1 MVARDGCAR
10 LSLAFALLAWQGFG
24 VPGVVWAGQQ
34 YFRVRPR
41 DSQAVEGQTAE
52 LQCHVG
58 NLAGPVQWS
67 KDGFLLGFDPSIPGY
82 PRYTMIVDN
91 QRGVYNLRITN
102 VQMEDEAE
110 YQCQVGPA
118 HKNHAIWTAARLT
131 VLVPTK
137 EIELR
142 HRGNGSVVEVREAE
156 SLVIACWVR
165 NTKPAADIRWLR
177 NALPI
182 AQEKAL
188 TRQNASGD
196 KLFSVYSSITL
207 YPKLDD
213 NHAVYACEATHP
225 ALEAPLQASVTVSVL
240 YPPGAPEIEGYHEG
254 DIVQVGDTLTLACI
268 SRGGNPPASLTWSR
282 DGRPLRARYKA
293 ASREATSAYTFAV
306 GAADNNAVYRCE
318 ASNVV
323 TVQPSQA
330 SVTLSVLFPPAR
342 VFMTAPKEAKA
353 GDLVTVTCTTAPS
366 NPAAE
371 VSWRL
376 DGRAVQPASDQSTV
390 QNKNGWI
397 TSSNLTITLTRQDP
411 DAKSFTC
418 IAENHKLQATVVQ
431 TATVKIIY
439 PPRAPVIIGYDEGTP
454 IVANSIQRIKCV
466 SIGGNPLPS
475 VKWYKGSKEYSALS
489 TVTGSGVSSVLEIMA
504 QPDDN
509 QAMFHC
515 KASNSATTEPLTTSV
530 RTTVLFPPKVV
541 SITVVPQAPKEGD
554 TVVLTCES
562 DSSNPE
568 SNIRWE
574 RDGRALLGQHQS
586 RVASQHGGKATRSRL
601 RLNVTAADD
610 GATFTCLASNQVQ
623 PAASRSLALRVRHK
637 PLFLHPPMA
646 KHDVKQGD
654 SVLLNLS
661 ARAYPS
667 KISFAWTKEGVPLPE
682 DSWRDSRRVFYRASA
697 LFIGHAQKD
706 DTGNYECEAKNT
718 MGVAKATLVVKVRY
732 PARITKLT
740 EQVLAGV
747 GENASFA
754 CAVDADPLTD
764 NVVQWRS
771 PVFDLK
777 RRARLLLERGRAF
790 LTLLNVTRR
799 DEGLFEC
806 VAHNGLGSQ
815 VARAARLT
823 VKFKAAMLQARETTL
838 AAELARPL
846 TLSCA
851 AHGAPGPV
859 FAWSFGKTP
868 ISPNDSR
875 HVVHSEREDAVRWR
889 STLVVQRVGSA
900 DYGRYTCTARNE
912 LGSDWSRF
920 AVRPRGRPDP
930 PTAVRALN
938 VSHTSALLIWSPGF
952 DGGLEQQFRVRS
964 RRIGGGPSGGGRYEH
979 TPFSPAVGGGAPEL
993 LIEGLE
999 PGAEYTFS
1007 VQARNALGESVFSQ
1021 ESPAVATKASGW
1033 PHSGAVMDALGGR
1046 PTTVAQVLL
1055 VSVAACATLLLNGL
1069 LAACLVRRARRR
1081 RRRLAESEKEN
1092 VDPSAEIQFCTAEGH
1107 DSTFEGRPGATPDIY
1122 SEHEKA
1128 GNLGGEDDDYSD
1140 GQCCGGSIYT
1150 SATAETL
1157 DDASDVRESLLSQS
1171 SSHVLCPQDSIV
1183 RAAPCHP
1190 QAPVSCVLGKMG
1202 SHMV

>member
-1 MVARDGCAR
+1 MGARGGCAR
-10 LSLAFALLAWQGFG
+10 LSLAFALLGWQGIS
-24 VPGVVWAGQQ
+24 VAWAGGQQ

-41 DSQAVEGQTAE
+41 DAQAVEGQTAE

-67 KDGFLLGFDPSIPGY
+67 KDGFLLGFDPSIPGF

-118 HKNHAIWTAARLT
+118 PKNHAIWTAARLT

-177 NALPI
+177 NDLPL

-188 TRQNASGD
+188 TKKNASGE
-196 KLFSVYSSITL
+196 KLFSVYSSVTL

-213 NHAVYACEATHP
+213 NRAVYTCEATHP
-225 ALEAPLQASVTVSVL
+225 ALESPLQASVTVSVL

-268 SRGGNPPASLTWSR
+268 SRGGNPPAALTWSR
-282 DGRPLRARYKA
+282 DGRPLRARYKS
-293 ASREATSAYTFAV
+293 ASREATSAYTFTV
-306 GAADNNAVYRCE
+306 TAADNNAVYRCE
-318 ASNVV
+318 ASNLV
-323 TVQPSQA
+323 TLQPSQA
-330 SVTLSVLFPPAR
+330 SVTLSVLFPPSR

-353 GDLVTVTCTTAPS
+353 GDLVTVSCTTAPS

-376 DGRAVQPASDQSTV
+376 DGRTVQPASDQSTV

-411 DAKSFTC
+411 DVKSFTC
-418 IAENHKLQATVVQ
+418 IAENQKLQATVVQ
-431 TATVKIIY
+431 TVTVKVIY

-475 VKWYKGSKEYSALS
+475 VKWYKGTKEYSSLS

-509 QAMFHC
+509 QATFHC

-530 RTTVLFPPKVV
+530 KTTVLFPPKVV
-541 SITVVPQAPKEGD
+541 SITVVPQTPKEGD

-562 DSSNPE
+562 GSSNPE
-568 SNIRWE
+568 SSIRWE
-574 RDGRALLGQHQS
+574 RDGRSLSGQHQS
-586 RVASQHGGKATRSRL
+586 RVAAQHGGKATRSRL

-623 PAASRSLALRVRHK
+623 PAASGSLALRVRHK
-637 PLFLHPPMA
+637 PLFLHPAAP
-646 KHDVKQGD
+646 KHEVKQGD
-654 SVLLNLS
+654 SVVLNLS
-661 ARAYPS
+661 AKAYPS
-667 KISFAWTKEGVPLPE
+667 KISYSWTKEGAPLPE
-682 DSWRDSRRVFYRASA
+682 ESWRETRRVFHRASA
-697 LFIGHAQKD
+697 LVIGRALKEDSGH
-706 DTGNYECEAKNT
+706 YECEARNSV
-718 MGVAKATLVVKVRY
+718 GAARAALVLKVRY
-732 PARITKLT
+732 PATITKIT
-740 EQVLAGV
+740 EQVLAGA
-747 GENASFA
+747 GENASLA
-754 CAVDADPLTD
+754 CAADADPLTD
-764 NVVQWRS
+764 DVVGWRR
-771 PVFDLK
+771 PGFDLR

-790 LTLLNVTRR
+790 LTVLNVTRG

-815 VARAARLT
+815 VSRAARLV

-838 AAELARPL
+838 AAELGRPL
-846 TLSCA
+846 ELSCS
-851 AHGAPGPV
+851 AHGAPGPA
-859 FAWSFGKTP
+859 FLWTFGKAP
-868 ISPNDSR
+868 LDGSDLR
-875 HVVHSEREDAVRWR
+875 RLVRSEQEDVVRWR
-889 STLVVQRVGSA
+889 STLVVERVDSG

-920 AVRPRGRPDP
+920 TVRPRGKPDP
-930 PTAVRALN
+930 PTSVRALN
-938 VSHTSALLIWSPGF
+938 VSHSSVLLVWSPGF

-964 RRIGGGPSGGGRYEH
+964 RRLGGGPGSVRYEH
-979 TPFSPAVGGGAPEL
+979 AASAPGVSEML
-993 LIEGLE
+993 VLGLE

-1007 VQARNALGESVFSQ
+1007 VQARNALGESVYSH
-1021 ESPAVATKASGW
+1021 ESPVVATRASGW
-1033 PHSGAVMDALGGR
+1033 PDSGAVMDALGGR
-1046 PTTVAQVLL
+1046 QATVAQFLL
-1055 VSVAACATLLLNGL
+1055 VTVAAGATLLLNGL
-1069 LAACLVRRARRR
+1069 LAACLVRRRRRR
-1081 RRRLAESEKEN
+1081 RRRLAASEKSS
-1092 VDPSAEIQFCTAEGH
+1092 VGPSADMQFCNSASHE
-1107 DSTFEGRPGATPDIY
+1107 STFDGHSMATSDVYLGQTITEIRPA
-1122 SEHEKA
+1122 EEECA
-1128 GNLGGEDDDYSD
+1128 GDDSQ
-1140 GQCCGGSIYT
+1140 QCCTGAICASG
-1150 SATAETL
+1150 AVPHPEETF
-1157 DDASDVRESLLSQS
+1157 DASDSSLPRK
-1171 SSHVLCPQDSIV
+1171 SHHVQCAQDSIV
-1183 RAAPCHP
+1183 HTTASHQ
-1190 QAPVSCVLGKMG
+1190 QASVSCVLGKLG

>member
-1 MVARDGCAR
+1 MGARGGCAR
-10 LSLAFALLAWQGFG
+10 LSLAFAFLGWQALCT
-24 VPGVVWAGQQ
+24 WAGGQQ

-41 DSQAVEGQTAE
+41 DTQAVEGQTAE
-52 LQCHVG
+52 LQCHVA

-67 KDGFLLGFDPSIPGY
+67 KDGFLLGFDPSIPGF

-118 HKNHAIWTAARLT
+118 YKNHAIWTAARLT

-156 SLVIACWVR
+156 SLAIACWVR
-165 NTKPAADIRWLR
+165 NTKPAANIRWLR
-177 NALPI
+177 NSLPL
-182 AQEKAL
+182 AQEKVL
-188 TRQNASGD
+188 TRKNASGE
-196 KLFSVYSSITL
+196 KLFSVYSSVTL

-213 NHAVYACEATHP
+213 NRAVYTCEATHP
-225 ALEAPLQASVTVSVL
+225 ALESPLHASVTVSVL

-268 SRGGNPPASLTWSR
+268 SRGGNPPAALAWSR

-306 GAADNNAVYRCE
+306 TAADNNAAYRCE
-318 ASNVV
+318 ASNLV
-323 TVQPSQA
+323 TLQPSQA

-342 VFMTAPKEAKA
+342 VFMAAPKEAKA
-353 GDLVTVTCTTAPS
+353 GDLVTVSCTTAPS

-411 DAKSFTC
+411 DVKSFTC

-431 TATVKIIY
+431 TVTVKVIY

-454 IVANSIQRIKCV
+454 IVANSVQRIKCV

-475 VKWYKGSKEYSALS
+475 VKWYKGTKEYSSLS

-509 QAMFHC
+509 QATFHC

-530 RTTVLFPPKVV
+530 KTTVIFPPKVV

-562 DSSNPE
+562 GSSNPE
-568 SNIRWE
+568 SSIRWE
-574 RDGRALLGQHQS
+574 RDGRTLSGQHQS
-586 RVASQHGGKATRSRL
+586 RVAAQHGGKATRSRL

-623 PAASRSLALRVRHK
+623 PAATRSVALRVRHK
-637 PLFLHPPMA
+637 PLFLHPPVA
-646 KHDVKQGD
+646 KHEVKQGD
-654 SVLLNLS
+654 SVLLNMS
-661 ARAYPS
+661 AKAYPS
-667 KISFAWTKEGVPLPE
+667 KISYAWTKEGVPLPLE
-682 DSWRDSRRVFYRASA
+682 SWRETRRVFHRASA
-697 LFIGHAQKD
+697 LFINHAQKD
-706 DTGNYECEAKNT
+706 DSGRYEFEASNSI
-718 MGVAKATLVVKVRY
+718 GSAKATVVVKVHY
-732 PARITKLT
+732 PARITKIT
-740 EQVLAGV
+740 EQVLAGA
-747 GENASFA
+747 GENASLA
-754 CAVDADPLTD
+754 CAADADPLTGD
-764 NVVQWRS
+764 VVRWRR
-771 PVFDLK
+771 PGFDL
-777 RRARLLLERGRAF
+777 RHRARLLLERGRAF
-790 LTLLNVTRR
+790 LTLLNVTRE

-815 VARAARLT
+815 VARAARLV

-838 AAELARPL
+838 AAELGRPL
-846 TLSCA
+846 SLSCT
-851 AHGAPGPV
+851 AHGAPGPAFV
-859 FAWSFGKTP
+859 WSFGKVAL
-868 ISPNDSR
+868 DSDMR
-875 HVVHSEREDAVRWR
+875 RVVRSEQEDVVRWK
-889 STLVVQRVGSA
+889 STLSVERVELG

-912 LGSDWSRF
+912 LGYDWSRF
-920 AVRPRGRPDP
+920 TVRPRGKPDP
-930 PTAVRALN
+930 PTAARALN
-938 VSHTSALLIWSPGF
+938 VTHSSVLLVWSPGF
-952 DGGLEQQFRVRS
+952 DGGLEQQFRVRT
-964 RRIGGGPSGGGRYEH
+964 RRLGGGPGSIRYEH
-979 TPFSPAVGGGAPEL
+979 TASAQGVFEL
-993 LIEGLE
+993 LVQGLE
-999 PGAEYTFS
+999 SGVEYAFS
-1007 VQARNALGESVFSQ
+1007 VQARNALGDSVFSH
-1021 ESPAVATKASGW
+1021 ESPAVTTKTFSW

-1046 PTTVAQVLL
+1046 QATVAQFLL
-1055 VSVAACATLLLNGL
+1055 VTVAAGATLLLNGL
-1069 LAACLVRRARRR
+1069 LAACLVRRRRRR
-1081 RRRLAESEKEN
+1081 RRRLAASEKNSVGHSADMQFCNSASHESTFDGHSMATSD
-1092 VDPSAEIQFCTAEGH
+1092 VYVGQAITEIPPSEEKPEIEECCTDAIYAPAAPHEVFDPS
-1107 DSTFEGRPGATPDIY
+1107 
-1122 SEHEKA
+1122 
-1128 GNLGGEDDDYSD
+1128 
-1140 GQCCGGSIYT
+1140 
-1150 SATAETL
+1150 
-1157 DDASDVRESLLSQS
+1157 ESLLPRGSN
-1171 SSHVLCPQDSIV
+1171 HAPPVAQDSIV
-1183 RAAPCHP
+1183 RTTPSHPHAA
-1190 QAPVSCVLGKMG
+1190 AVSCVLGKLG

>member
-1 MVARDGCAR
+1 MSRPLGT
-10 LSLAFALLAWQGFG
+10 
-24 VPGVVWAGQQ
+24 WAGGQQ

-41 DSQAVEGQTAE
+41 DTQAVEGQTTE

-67 KDGFLLGFDPSIPGY
+67 KDGFLLGFDPSIPGF

-118 HKNHAIWTAARLT
+118 HKNHAIWTAARIT

-165 NTKPAADIRWLR
+165 NTKPAANIRWLR
-177 NALPI
+177 NSLPL
-182 AQEKAL
+182 AQEKVL
-188 TRQNASGD
+188 TRKNASGE
-196 KLFSVYSSITL
+196 KLFSVYSSVTL

-213 NHAVYACEATHP
+213 NRAVYSCEATHP
-225 ALEAPLQASVTVSVL
+225 ALESPLQASVTVSVL

-268 SRGGNPPASLTWSR
+268 SRGGNPPASLAWSR

-293 ASREATSAYTFAV
+293 ASREATSAYTFTV
-306 GAADNNAVYRCE
+306 TAADNNAVYRCE
-318 ASNVV
+318 ASNLV
-323 TVQPSQA
+323 TLQPSQA

-353 GDLVTVTCTTAPS
+353 GDLVTVSCTTAPS

-411 DAKSFTC
+411 DVKSFTC
-418 IAENHKLQATVVQ
+418 IAENNKLQATVVQ
-431 TATVKIIY
+431 TVTVKVIY

-475 VKWYKGSKEYSALS
+475 VKWYKGTKEYSSLS

-509 QAMFHC
+509 QATFHC

-530 RTTVLFPPKVV
+530 KTTVLFPPKVV
-541 SITVVPQAPKEGD
+541 SITVVPQTPKEGD

-562 DSSNPE
+562 GSSNPE
-568 SNIRWE
+568 SSIRWE
-574 RDGRALLGQHQS
+574 RDGRSLSGQHQS
-586 RVASQHGGKATRSRL
+586 RVAAQHGGKATRSRL

-623 PAASRSLALRVRHK
+623 PAATRSVALRVR
-637 PLFLHPPMA
+637 LHYRPEGKKKDLA
-646 KHDVKQGD
+646 KSYGHRR
-654 SVLLNLS
+654 LLQVNTLTIL
-661 ARAYPS
+661 RNRGLNFY
-667 KISFAWTKEGVPLPE
+667 AWTKEGVVLPQE
-682 DSWRDSRRVFYRASA
+682 SWREARRVFHRASE
-697 LFIGHAQKD
+697 LVINHAQKD
-706 DTGNYECEAKNT
+706 DSGRYECEARNSVGSAK
-718 MGVAKATLVVKVRY
+718 VAVVVKVHY
-732 PARITKLT
+732 PARITKIT
-740 EQVLAGV
+740 EQVLAGA
-747 GENASFA
+747 GENASLA
-754 CAVDADPLTD
+754 CAADADPLTD
-764 NVVQWRS
+764 DVVRWRR
-771 PVFDLK
+771 PGFDL
-777 RRARLLLERGRAF
+777 RHRAKLLLERGRAF
-790 LTLLNVTRR
+790 LTVFNVSRE

-806 VAHNGLGSQ
+806 VAHNGLGSH
-815 VARAARLT
+815 VARAARLI

-838 AAELARPL
+838 AAELGRPL
-846 TLSCA
+846 SLSCA
-851 AHGAPGPV
+851 AQGAPVPAFV
-859 FAWSFGKTP
+859 WSFGKVSLDGGGDT
-868 ISPNDSR
+868 R
-875 HVVHSEREDAVRWR
+875 RVVRSEQDDVVRWK
-889 STLVVQRVGSA
+889 STLSVERVESG

-920 AVRPRGRPDP
+920 TVLPRGKPEP

-938 VSHTSALLIWSPGF
+938 VSHSSVLLVWSPGF
-952 DGGLEQQFRVRS
+952 DGGLEQQFRVRT
-964 RRIGGGPSGGGRYEH
+964 RRLGGGPGSIRYEH
-979 TPFSPAVGGGAPEL
+979 TAAAQGVSEL
-993 LIEGLE
+993 LVMGLE
-999 PGAEYTFS
+999 PGVEYAFS
-1007 VQARNALGESVFSQ
+1007 VQARNALGESTFSR
-1021 ESPAVATKASGW
+1021 ESPAVTTK
-1033 PHSGAVMDALGGR
+1033 
-1046 PTTVAQVLL
+1046 
-1055 VSVAACATLLLNGL
+1055 
-1069 LAACLVRRARRR
+1069 
-1081 RRRLAESEKEN
+1081 
-1092 VDPSAEIQFCTAEGH
+1092 
-1107 DSTFEGRPGATPDIY
+1107 
-1122 SEHEKA
+1122 
-1128 GNLGGEDDDYSD
+1128 GNE
-1140 GQCCGGSIYT
+1140 
-1150 SATAETL
+1150 
-1157 DDASDVRESLLSQS
+1157 R
-1171 SSHVLCPQDSIV
+1171 
-1183 RAAPCHP
+1183 
-1190 QAPVSCVLGKMG
+1190 
-1202 SHMV
+1202 

>member
-1 MVARDGCAR
+1 MVEAR
-10 LSLAFALLAWQGFG
+10 L
-24 VPGVVWAGQQ
+24 VVDEI
-34 YFRVRPR
+34 YIRYLP
-41 DSQAVEGQTAE
+41 
-52 LQCHVG
+52 CH
-58 NLAGPVQWS
+58 
-67 KDGFLLGFDPSIPGY
+67 
-82 PRYTMIVDN
+82 
-91 QRGVYNLRITN
+91 
-102 VQMEDEAE
+102 
-110 YQCQVGPA
+110 
-118 HKNHAIWTAARLT
+118 
-131 VLVPTK
+131 
-137 EIELR
+137 
-142 HRGNGSVVEVREAE
+142 
-156 SLVIACWVR
+156 
-165 NTKPAADIRWLR
+165 AD
-177 NALPI
+177 
-182 AQEKAL
+182 
-188 TRQNASGD
+188 
-196 KLFSVYSSITL
+196 
-207 YPKLDD
+207 
-213 NHAVYACEATHP
+213 
-225 ALEAPLQASVTVSVL
+225 
-240 YPPGAPEIEGYHEG
+240 
-254 DIVQVGDTLTLACI
+254 
-268 SRGGNPPASLTWSR
+268 
-282 DGRPLRARYKA
+282 
-293 ASREATSAYTFAV
+293 
-306 GAADNNAVYRCE
+306 
-318 ASNVV
+318 
-323 TVQPSQA
+323 
-330 SVTLSVLFPPAR
+330 
-342 VFMTAPKEAKA
+342 
-353 GDLVTVTCTTAPS
+353 
-366 NPAAE
+366 
-371 VSWRL
+371 
-376 DGRAVQPASDQSTV
+376 
-390 QNKNGWI
+390 
-397 TSSNLTITLTRQDP
+397 
-411 DAKSFTC
+411 
-418 IAENHKLQATVVQ
+418 
-431 TATVKIIY
+431 
-439 PPRAPVIIGYDEGTP
+439 
-454 IVANSIQRIKCV
+454 
-466 SIGGNPLPS
+466 
-475 VKWYKGSKEYSALS
+475 
-489 TVTGSGVSSVLEIMA
+489 
-504 QPDDN
+504 
-509 QAMFHC
+509 
-515 KASNSATTEPLTTSV
+515 
-530 RTTVLFPPKVV
+530 
-541 SITVVPQAPKEGD
+541 
-554 TVVLTCES
+554 
-562 DSSNPE
+562 
-568 SNIRWE
+568 
-574 RDGRALLGQHQS
+574 
-586 RVASQHGGKATRSRL
+586 
-601 RLNVTAADD
+601 
-610 GATFTCLASNQVQ
+610 
-623 PAASRSLALRVRHK
+623 
-637 PLFLHPPMA
+637 
-646 KHDVKQGD
+646 
-654 SVLLNLS
+654 
-661 ARAYPS
+661 
-667 KISFAWTKEGVPLPE
+667 
-682 DSWRDSRRVFYRASA
+682 
-697 LFIGHAQKD
+697 
-706 DTGNYECEAKNT
+706 
-718 MGVAKATLVVKVRY
+718 

-815 VARAARLT
+815 VARAARLI

-875 HVVHSEREDAVRWR
+875 HVVHSEREDVVRWR

-1021 ESPAVATKASGW
+1021 ESPAVATK
-1033 PHSGAVMDALGGR
+1033 
-1046 PTTVAQVLL
+1046 
-1055 VSVAACATLLLNGL
+1055 
-1069 LAACLVRRARRR
+1069 
-1081 RRRLAESEKEN
+1081 ESEKEN

-1128 GNLGGEDDDYSD
+1128 ENLGGEDDDYSD

-1190 QAPVSCVLGKMG
+1190 QAPHSSPAPTSVPGSAMELSRPSAASFPQLGDVTSRGAGQITPRIAECVTTPDVT
-1202 SHMV
+1202 SHVTPPSAPRTAFNNREKE

>member
-1 MVARDGCAR
+1 MGARGGCAR
-10 LSLAFALLAWQGFG
+10 LSLAFAFLGWQALCT
-24 VPGVVWAGQQ
+24 WAGGQQ

-41 DSQAVEGQTAE
+41 DTQAVEGQTAE
-52 LQCHVG
+52 LQCHVA

-67 KDGFLLGFDPSIPGY
+67 KDGFLLGFDPSIPGF

-118 HKNHAIWTAARLT
+118 YKNHAIWTAARLT

-156 SLVIACWVR
+156 SLAIACWVR
-165 NTKPAADIRWLR
+165 NTKPAANIRWLR
-177 NALPI
+177 NSLPL
-182 AQEKAL
+182 AQEKVL
-188 TRQNASGD
+188 TRKNASGE
-196 KLFSVYSSITL
+196 KLFSVYSSVTL

-213 NHAVYACEATHP
+213 NRAVYTCEATHP
-225 ALEAPLQASVTVSVL
+225 ALESPLHASVTVSVL

-268 SRGGNPPASLTWSR
+268 SRGGNPPAALAWSR

-306 GAADNNAVYRCE
+306 TAADNNAAYRCE
-318 ASNVV
+318 ASNLV
-323 TVQPSQA
+323 TLQPSQA

-342 VFMTAPKEAKA
+342 VFMAAPKEAKA
-353 GDLVTVTCTTAPS
+353 GDLVTVSCTTAPS

-411 DAKSFTC
+411 DVKSFTC

-431 TATVKIIY
+431 TVTVKVIY

-454 IVANSIQRIKCV
+454 IVANSVQRIKCV

-475 VKWYKGSKEYSALS
+475 VKWYKGTKEYSSLS

-509 QAMFHC
+509 QATFHC

-530 RTTVLFPPKVV
+530 KTTVIFPPKVV

-562 DSSNPE
+562 GSSNPE
-568 SNIRWE
+568 SSIRWE
-574 RDGRALLGQHQS
+574 RDGRTLSGQHQS
-586 RVASQHGGKATRSRL
+586 RVAAQHGGKATRSRL

-623 PAASRSLALRVRHK
+623 PAATRSVALRVRHK
-637 PLFLHPPMA
+637 PLFLHPPVA
-646 KHDVKQGD
+646 KHEVKQGD
-654 SVLLNLS
+654 SVLLNMS
-661 ARAYPS
+661 AKAYPS
-667 KISFAWTKEGVPLPE
+667 KISYAWTKEGVPLPLE
-682 DSWRDSRRVFYRASA
+682 SWRETRRVFHRASA
-697 LFIGHAQKD
+697 LFINHAQKD
-706 DTGNYECEAKNT
+706 DSGRYEFEASNSI
-718 MGVAKATLVVKVRY
+718 GSAKATVVVKVHY
-732 PARITKLT
+732 PARITKIT
-740 EQVLAGV
+740 EQVLAGA
-747 GENASFA
+747 GENASLA
-754 CAVDADPLTD
+754 CAADADPLTGD
-764 NVVQWRS
+764 VVRWRR
-771 PVFDLK
+771 PGFDL
-777 RRARLLLERGRAF
+777 RHRARLLLERGRAF
-790 LTLLNVTRR
+790 LTLLNVTRE

-815 VARAARLT
+815 VARAARLV

-838 AAELARPL
+838 AAELGRPL
-846 TLSCA
+846 SLSCT
-851 AHGAPGPV
+851 AHGAPGPAFV
-859 FAWSFGKTP
+859 WSFGKVAL
-868 ISPNDSR
+868 DSDMR
-875 HVVHSEREDAVRWR
+875 RVVRSEQEDVVRWK
-889 STLVVQRVGSA
+889 STLSVERVELG

-912 LGSDWSRF
+912 LGYDWSRF
-920 AVRPRGRPDP
+920 TVRPR
-930 PTAVRALN
+930 A
-938 VSHTSALLIWSPGF
+938 
-952 DGGLEQQFRVRS
+952 
-964 RRIGGGPSGGGRYEH
+964 
-979 TPFSPAVGGGAPEL
+979 FS
-993 LIEGLE
+993 
-999 PGAEYTFS
+999 
-1007 VQARNALGESVFSQ
+1007 
-1021 ESPAVATKASGW
+1021 W

-1046 PTTVAQVLL
+1046 QATVAQFLL
-1055 VSVAACATLLLNGL
+1055 VTVAAGATLLLNGL
-1069 LAACLVRRARRR
+1069 LAACLVRRRRRR
-1081 RRRLAESEKEN
+1081 RRRLAASEKNSVGHSADMQFCNSASHESTFDGHSMATSD
-1092 VDPSAEIQFCTAEGH
+1092 VYVGQAITEIPPSEEKPEIEECCTDAIYAPAAPHEVFDPS
-1107 DSTFEGRPGATPDIY
+1107 
-1122 SEHEKA
+1122 
-1128 GNLGGEDDDYSD
+1128 
-1140 GQCCGGSIYT
+1140 
-1150 SATAETL
+1150 
-1157 DDASDVRESLLSQS
+1157 ESLLPRGSN
-1171 SSHVLCPQDSIV
+1171 HAPPVAQDSIV
-1183 RAAPCHP
+1183 RTTPSHPHAA
-1190 QAPVSCVLGKMG
+1190 AVSCVLGKLG